1 MKKLNFDNEVS
12 NDDEQLIAILKS
24 RSGQKPSKMFVEN
37 TMEKFLFHKTNR
49 KEVYKPLKTLVY
61 LMFAIVMI
69 LLVPMLIAVQPQA
82 SRNIGFELQSFI
94 ENLFF
99 QIDSWYMFTII
110 VVLPVLL
117 SVFWT
122 TMGVFKFRNTSI

>member
-1 MKKLNFDNEVS
+1 MKKLNFDNELS
-12 NDDEQLIAILKS
+12 NDDEQLIEILKS
-24 RSGQKPSKMFVEN
+24 RSGPKPSEKFVEN

-49 KEVYKPLKTLVY
+49 KEVYKPLKTPVY
-61 LMFAIVMI
+61 LMFAIVVI
-69 LLVPMLIAVQPQA
+69 LLVPMLIAVRPQV
-82 SRNIGFELQSFI
+82 SRNMGFELQSFI

-110 VVLPVLL
+110 VVLPALL